1 VYNTHR
7 ESRHEP
13 FIYHNLSILLF
24 IYSIHYTAWRWKL
37 VSSPLS
43 KERHVPLWRETRDA
57 APGFG
62 ATALTLLPVG
72 PSGTEFTRHRR
83 FSLLPFSVFSLLP
96 FSFLLL
102 ARGVG
107 DRGRLRRR
115 KPAARPPSGRRPAGA
130 GPRRFPC
137 SASLLSVLTVSPR
150 SVRFSHLGLRRSVR
164 FFSHF
169 CADARVAGVCIPYVF
184 LWWATSGGCRTFRDS
199 RLVGFA

>member
-1 VYNTHR
+1 MLAY
-7 ESRHEP
+7 RHCVGTTGRDRAAKGSGSCCQLLWKSKHGGSAY
-13 FIYHNLSILLF
+13 IQVGKASILMPSTKRTFRGTLGSCCK
-24 IYSIHYTAWRWKL
+24 YYIHYAAWRWKL

-43 KERHVPLWRETRDA
+43 RERHVPLWRETRDA

-83 FSLLPFSVFSLLP
+83 FSLLTFSVFSLLP

-115 KPAARPPSGRRPAGA
+115 KPAAGPPSGRRPAGA
-130 GPRRFPC
+130 LQPDREG
-137 SASLLSVLTVSPR
+137 SPAAPL
-150 SVRFSHLGLRRSVR
+150 FSPFLR
-164 FFSHF
+164 
-169 CADARVAGVCIPYVF
+169 
-184 LWWATSGGCRTFRDS
+184 
-199 RLVGFA
+199 